1 MEQFSLEFAQLFTSQ
16 FKHTQLQK
24 KRKKAFGAKNLKKK
38 TNYFDFFSV
47 SISKYGPKKIKKN

>member
-24 KRKKAFGAKNLKKK
+24 KEKKL
-38 TNYFDFFSV
+38 SV
-47 SISKYGPKKIKKN
+47 PKI